1 MREPSHTPDEPQR
14 MQSLRNLN
22 ILDTPAEERFD
33 RLTRLAKKS
42 LGTEIALISLIDADR
57 QWFKS
62 ATGLTASETGR
73 AISFCGHA
81 IHQGEIFHVPDATK
95 DERFFDN
102 PLVTGAPHIRL
113 YAAKPVRA
121 PDGKRIGTLCV
132 IDPEPRELDDEDRM
146 ALEDLAHIVE
156 DELRTA
162 ALGQSEQS
170 LRARL
175 TEAER
180 RAAIDG
186 LTRIWNREIGMRI
199 LKDEISRSSRE
210 GHALSVLMV
219 DLDHFKQ
226 VNDTHG
232 HLAGDTVLQEVAD
245 RMRGALRSY
254 DTLCRYGGEEFMVV
268 LPSCDGELAQ
278 SIASRLLSHIRRRPV
293 SIGSNEIQVR
303 ASAGV
308 CTATPRGALDPAT
321 LIEGADR
328 ALYVAKADGRDRWVM
343 NEKPLE
349 GVDPVVQLRR
359 GRSLARLTGSR
370 TFAAAPSRRPAAPPP
385 AAGPTS
391 CSTG

>member
-1 MREPSHTPDEPQR
+1 

-349 GVDPVVQLRR
+349 GVDPVDQ
-359 GRSLARLTGSR
+359 
-370 TFAAAPSRRPAAPPP
+370 
-385 AAGPTS
+385 
-391 CSTG
+391 